1 MERVT
6 VKICGVRTGEAAVA
20 AVEGGA
26 DFVGLVF
33 VPDSP
38 RCVSVDEAQRV
49 VAALDG
55 RAQAVGV
62 FRDET
67 AERMME
73 LIALAPLS
81 RVQVHGASRQ
91 WADELAP
98 MPCVAAVSFGDAIE
112 SELRALDR
120 PENLA
125 AILIDTPDP
134 TQLGG
139 GTGRTFDWA
148 ALRAVLD
155 RVAPATPIILA
166 GGLTPENVAQAIR
179 VVRPWGVD
187 VSSGVESSRG
197 VKDIAKIRAFC
208 EAVRLA

>member
-1 MERVT
+1 MERVKI
-6 VKICGVRTGEAAVA
+6 KICGVRTAEAAVA
-20 AVEGGA
+20 AVDGGA
-26 DFVGLVF
+26 DFIGLVF

-38 RCVSVDEAQRV
+38 RYVSVDEAQRV

-55 RAQAVGV
+55 RVQAVGV

-67 AERMME
+67 AERIME

-81 RVQVHGASRQ
+81 RVQLHGSARRSVE
-91 WADELAP
+91 ELTP
-98 MPCVAAVSFGDAIE
+98 MPCVAAVSFGEDVEA
-112 SELRALDR
+112 ELRALDR

-139 GTGRTFDWA
+139 GTGRSFDWP

-155 RVAPATPIILA
+155 RVAPVTPIILA
-166 GGLTPENVAQAIR
+166 GGLTPGNVTEAIR

-208 EAVRLA
+208 EAVRLG